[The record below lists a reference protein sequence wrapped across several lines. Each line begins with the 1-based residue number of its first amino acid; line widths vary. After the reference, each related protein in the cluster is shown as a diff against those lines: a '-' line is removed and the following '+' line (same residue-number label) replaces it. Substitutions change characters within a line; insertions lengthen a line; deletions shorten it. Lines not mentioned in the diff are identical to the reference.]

1 MKRLLIIL
9 VIILFA
15 CSAFAKDV
23 TLSWDPSPSA
33 GVTGYNVHYSTSVDQ
48 PFPVI
53 LDVGNVLTAQVVDL
67 PDDTGY
73 YFSVSAYDAAGFESV
88 YSNIV
93 YSPGFAPPAAPAGL
107 SGITRVNNI
116 DIPLGL

>member
-1 MKRLLIIL
+1 MKKLLILIIL
-9 VIILFA
+9 LSLPLV
-15 CSAFAKDV
+15 SFAKDV
-23 TLSWDPSPSA
+23 TLSWDASPSE
-33 GVTGYNVHYSTSVDQ
+33 GVTGYKVHYSVNTDQ

-93 YSPGFAPPAAPAGL
+93 YSPGFAPPVAPAGL
-107 SGITRVNNI
+107 SGVTRVNNI
-116 DIPLGL
+116 DIPIN